1 MLFVL
6 DVQKYNQNNMVILLN
21 FSNLTELSG
30 FFEYDLGFKLVF
42 GFGPEL
48 VGSFTTLIDTA
59 HATTAYLCEQGFS
72 TLVEIKSKKRN
83 AIKDVDAL
91 MRGPLE
97 TRPRFSQL
105 ADEIQQK
112 RSQRMV
118 VEMTYWYKYIFSFN
132 GDLFFSINVDA
143 ISV

>member
-6 DVQKYNQNNMVILLN
+6 DVQKYNQNNLVTLLN

-42 GFGPEL
+42 GFGPDL
-48 VGSFTTLIDTA
+48 VGSFKTLIDTA

-83 AIKDVDAL
+83 VKIKSFIDVDA
-91 MRGPLE
+91 R
-97 TRPRFSQL
+97 T
-105 ADEIQQK
+105 
-112 RSQRMV
+112 
-118 VEMTYWYKYIFSFN
+118 T
-132 GDLFFSINVDA
+132 
-143 ISV
+143 